1 MTVGIEDVSEL
12 ADLNAIKQHILVLEG
27 KQEELDSK
35 LDRLISI
42 PLPETRHESLLQK
55 LGSTM
60 KDLENLDN
68 VVSSTALV
76 ARQISGKVRVLD
88 EEQTRVLQVL
98 RDLEQE
104 EVLSESHQVL
114 REFMAAVDRNSVSDT
129 LLDQVSEAISIIVA
143 KQGKVGAAKEQFV
156 KCLSERL
163 SKSIEDPAATIST
176 LKMFVK
182 ANETNEAV
190 DICLNHTI
198 QVLKRSSTLPAITAK
213 EFLCV
218 DILTRYLEVFADLIE
233 RQLAIFKNASIDV
246 GNSVFEVFEKE
257 ALNFLDRIIDTYK
270 EQRELDRKLVQI
282 STGQV
287 DMKQV
292 ALAVEELVLM
302 SQKVSLFRRFIMIKS
317 QQEFTAKLLL
327 KKMKEFLSINYIP
340 LESFFLQH
348 SLKRAVKESSS
359 SPDNG
364 SMFVEDSF
372 YLCKNVLSRA
382 IKSEDEDT
390 ICVALNLV
398 SQCLDIDYLQNG
410 LLRMLQMILTNPSG
424 QQEGFLTVM
433 NHFEQN
439 YLQNGLLRM
448 LQMILTNPSGQQER
462 FLTVMNHF
470 EQSHRYLFQLCEQ
483 FEESLNGS
491 VISEKVVS
499 CLFPL
504 KQTLSQQFDNQ
515 LKSNLANFYKQ
526 QIKPRVKSLMVE
538 HIFGPFKFKLND
550 NEFSDSSELNVL
562 KFTSEVEN
570 FLNVMSVLKVLDE
583 PNMTL
588 FIGNICEHVSREYEK
603 FLLAQSG
610 QKEFNALG
618 ALKFDK
624 DLRLLVQALGRHSKN
639 GVKEWFSRLFQMA
652 ELLNASSAEEFDE
665 IFLSQTIFN
674 ANELPRLKA
683 LRFSK

>member
-1 MTVGIEDVSEL
+1 MTVGIEDVSDL

-35 LDRLISI
+35 LDRLISM

-60 KDLENLDN
+60 KDLDNLDN
-68 VVSSTALV
+68 VVSTTALV
-76 ARQISGKVRVLD
+76 AREISGKVRVLD

-163 SKSIEDPAATIST
+163 SKSIEDPAATIFT

-182 ANETNEAV
+182 ANETKEAV
-190 DICLNHTI
+190 DVCLNHTL
-198 QVLKRSSTLPAITAK
+198 QVLKRSSTLPAITTK

-246 GNSVFEVFEKE
+246 GNNVFEVFEKE

-348 SLKRAVKESSS
+348 SLKRAVKESSG

-364 SMFVEDSF
+364 SMFVEDCF

-433 NHFEQN
+433 NHFEQ
-439 YLQNGLLRM
+439 
-448 LQMILTNPSGQQER
+448 
-462 FLTVMNHF
+462 
-470 EQSHRYLFQLCEQ
+470 SHRYLLQLCEQ
-483 FEESLNGS
+483 FEESLNGN

-538 HIFGPFKFKLND
+538 HLLGPFKFKLND

-588 FIGNICEHVSREYEK
+588 FIGIFCEHVSREYEK

-610 QKEFNALG
+610 QKEFNVLG

>member
-1 MTVGIEDVSEL
+1 
-12 ADLNAIKQHILVLEG
+12 
-27 KQEELDSK
+27 
-35 LDRLISI
+35 
-42 PLPETRHESLLQK
+42 
-55 LGSTM
+55 
-60 KDLENLDN
+60 
-68 VVSSTALV
+68 
-76 ARQISGKVRVLD
+76 
-88 EEQTRVLQVL
+88 
-98 RDLEQE
+98 
-104 EVLSESHQVL
+104 
-114 REFMAAVDRNSVSDT
+114 
-129 LLDQVSEAISIIVA
+129 
-143 KQGKVGAAKEQFV
+143 
-156 KCLSERL
+156 
-163 SKSIEDPAATIST
+163 
-176 LKMFVK
+176 
-182 ANETNEAV
+182 
-190 DICLNHTI
+190 
-198 QVLKRSSTLPAITAK
+198 LPAITAK

-348 SLKRAVKESSS
+348 SLKRAVKESSG

-364 SMFVEDSF
+364 SMFVEDCF

-390 ICVALNLV
+390 VCVALNLV

-433 NHFEQN
+433 NHFEQ
-439 YLQNGLLRM
+439 
-448 LQMILTNPSGQQER
+448 
-462 FLTVMNHF
+462 
-470 EQSHRYLFQLCEQ
+470 SHRYLLQLCEQ
-483 FEESLNGS
+483 FEESLNGN
-491 VISEKVVS
+491 VISEKVLS

-538 HIFGPFKFKLND
+538 HLFGTFKFKLND

-570 FLNVMSVLKVLDE
+570 FLNVMNVLKVLDE

-588 FIGNICEHVSREYEK
+588 FIGLFCEHVSREYEK